1 MSHLLGDEDPRHI
14 QDCPACQNEQARCAG
29 CRQSDYRPVIREN
42 FEHQGIPYRSRVDI
56 EDDKVTTH
64 RRLEAE
70 MAIKALSV
78 LQVIRARQKGRE
90 EAQKR
95 KQEAKAQST
104 EVERLRKQH
113 VDALYRERLVFP
125 EREEKPFDF
134 ADVTKTVWR
143 NPPKDIQPDVDPL
156 GSVAEEGETFK
167 VTSSLYPTHVWTY
180 HATSEFNARRQ
191 VARFLKIS
199 YSETQIVK

>member
-78 LQVIRARQKGRE
+78 LQVIRAQQKGRE

-134 ADVTKTVWR
+134 DDATLSRNRFYSGLGLKLFKAVTGEIFYLLQTSKSVDTWTDANRHAKTESGVW
-143 NPPKDIQPDVDPL
+143 K
-156 GSVAEEGETFK
+156 
-167 VTSSLYPTHVWTY
+167 
-180 HATSEFNARRQ
+180 
-191 VARFLKIS
+191 
-199 YSETQIVK
+199 